1 MSLTAKISFLSVYD
15 FANVLT
21 EYSYCLNKHS
31 KDIESKSICF
41 QKHPFNYDIQHDY
54 DLETNNNAQIEESKE
69 FLLESDIII
78 FAEESWEGQ
87 NPNLVYKTIS
97 KFSAAYGFDLFE
109 IKAKFCIW
117 HPGSC
122 YRQIYPFYNNHP
134 QRDKIH
140 KHFYGI
146 DLYRLSNKEHNEM
159 PIHAYQYVDF
169 NYNKF
174 ISDFKFKLNKKPW
187 TILHV
192 PSNVNT
198 KGTKQINQSIESLN
212 LDPDKFQ
219 YKSLTNVPHSRVIEE
234 KNKSIFYIDQ
244 FWPQGCGGYGVSTLE
259 SLFNSNVTFSTI
271 NNIADSMLEL
281 TGNDG
286 CPVVSLGTT
295 AEELVTTL
303 KALVQNATK
312 EQLIEHM
319 EATGQWL
326 EKYYSTE
333 SVINFF
339 KSIYND

>member
-1 MSLTAKISFLSVYD
+1 VVNQEKILKCTQF
-15 FANVLT
+15 
-21 EYSYCLNKHS
+21 
-31 KDIESKSICF
+31 IR
-41 QKHPFNYDIQHDY
+41 
-54 DLETNNNAQIEESKE
+54 
-69 FLLESDIII
+69 ESDIIV
-78 FAEESWEGQ
+78 FAEESWEGKVPHSTYTTLDQ
-87 NPNLVYKTIS
+87 LSSIL
-97 KFSAAYGFDLFE
+97 GFDIFSCD
-109 IKAKFCIW
+109 AKFCVW

-122 YRQIYPFYNNHP
+122 YRDVHNFYNNHP
-134 QRDKIH
+134 LRHKIH

-146 DLYRLSNKEHNEM
+146 DLYRLSNKEPNDI

-198 KGTKQINQSIESLN
+198 KGTKQINQSIEDLN
-212 LDPDKFQ
+212 LDPNKFQ
-219 YKSLTNVPHSRVIEE
+219 YKALTNIPHPQVIEE
-234 KNKSIFYIDQ
+234 KKKSIFYIDQ
-244 FWPQGCGGYGVSTLE
+244 FHPQGIGGYGVSTLE

-271 NNIADSMLEL
+271 NNIAESMLEL
-281 TGNDG
+281 TGKDG
-286 CPVVSLGTT
+286 CPVISLGTT
-295 AEELVTTL
+295 TGELGTIL
-303 KALVQNATK
+303 KALVQNATE
-312 EQLIEHM
+312 EQLIGHM